1 MATWIDWK
9 GKLPTG
15 YQAAKRTRMTRSQI
29 LGENLHVIPQKFPHT
44 EPYTNGVRNKWLT
57 LCGVEVEDEED
68 SDGNSQE
75 DWRTEQELSDYDLPP
90 FPDDMKVC
98 RICNA
103 RKRGLPTGGE

>member
-15 YQAAKRTRMTRSQI
+15 YQAARRTRENRSQI
-29 LGENLHVIPQKFPHT
+29 FGDNLHVISEKRT
-44 EPYTNGVRNKWLT
+44 DEETRGTDKVWRT
-57 LCGVEVEDEED
+57 LCGVEVEDTVDEE
-68 SDGNSQE
+68 N
-75 DWRTEQELSDYDLPP
+75 WRTECELSAYDLPP

-103 RKRGLPTGGE
+103 RKRKLPTGGE